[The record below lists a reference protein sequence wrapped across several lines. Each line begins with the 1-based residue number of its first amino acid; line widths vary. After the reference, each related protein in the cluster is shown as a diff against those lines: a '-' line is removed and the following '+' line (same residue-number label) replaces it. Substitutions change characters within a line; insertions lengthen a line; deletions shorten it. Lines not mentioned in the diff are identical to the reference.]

1 MGEYLALIFPA
12 SLSRCF
18 LVHGMHHV
26 VSSSGP
32 GPICFALPSNL
43 KSSPYKESRATEED
57 IYSDNSCEPRVQ
69 SDKVYELME
78 DQHAKEG
85 PQLEK
90 LFDDVSDSPH
100 TTRRNNNNTA
110 TMNLFQKS
118 I

>member
-1 MGEYLALIFPA
+1 MLSLFPDQISCIVSGA
-12 SLSRCF
+12 GRSRTESD
-18 LVHGMHHV
+18 V
-26 VSSSGP
+26 

-43 KSSPYKESRATEED
+43 KSSPYKESRATEDD
-57 IYSDNSCEPRVQ
+57 IYSDNKREPRVQ
-69 SDKVYELME
+69 SDKVDELME